1 MKLEA
6 SPVAQR
12 SAWRMAFF
20 HVAFRHS
27 FRESMGALRVPHW
40 GMPPSPLPDAPLVIV
55 VNHPSWW
62 DGMGPMLI
70 VQSLL
75 NGRHVYTPME
85 AEALRRYAFMRRL
98 GAFGVEGDSA
108 RGAVAFLRTAREV
121 LKTPGHLLW
130 IHAAGRFH
138 DVRERP
144 VPLTPGVIRLAEV
157 APQAIFLP
165 LALEYVF
172 WDEKRPEALAAFGPA
187 IAGEAL
193 AAMPRDER
201 ATHLRLAL
209 ESTMD
214 RLAAAAVTRDA
225 DSFQTVIRGKEGMGG
240 IYQLWRRARAVLR
253 GERFDARHMAEG
265 GKP

>member
-1 MKLEA
+1 
-6 SPVAQR
+6 
-12 SAWRMAFF
+12 MAFF
-20 HVAFRHS
+20 HAAFRHS
-27 FRESMGALRVPHW
+27 FRDSMGALRVPHW
-40 GMPPSPLPDAPLVIV
+40 GLPPAPLPAAPIVIM

-75 NGRHVYTPME
+75 DGRHVYTPMDAAAFE
-85 AEALRRYAFMRRL
+85 RYGFMKRL
-98 GAFGVEGDSA
+98 GVFGVDGESA
-108 RGAVAFLRTAREV
+108 RGAVSFLRTAREV
-121 LKTPGHLLW
+121 LKNPGHLLW

-144 VPLTPGVIRLAEV
+144 VPLTPGIIRLAEV

-172 WDEKRPEALAAFGPA
+172 WDEKRPEALAAFGPP

-201 ATHLRLAL
+201 ATHLRSAL

-214 RLAAAAVTRDA
+214 RLAASAITRDA
-225 DSFQTVIRGKEGMGG
+225 LAFKTVIRGKEGMGG
-240 IYQLWRRARAVLR
+240 IYQLWRRARAALR

-265 GKP
+265 GKS